1 MFGKLLFL
9 VTLAHAAYAQ
19 TPLTGLREVR
29 TSVSVVVMNGPSPS
43 IDTAAIASSLKTT
56 LRAGGLRVM
65 DRTTEGHDES
75 PLIFFRA
82 LVSVVKIVSPTPVI
96 VYAISYEYNV
106 TENARLTRSPFVVVP
121 VSSWSAGG
129 AVQVV
134 SDPAALSGIIERMVV
149 ALSQKLN
156 QVRGGLDHER

>member
-43 IDTAAIASSLKTT
+43 IDTAAIASSLKAT

-65 DRTTEGHDES
+65 DRTTEANDES
-75 PLIFFRA
+75 PLVFFRA
-82 LVSVVKIVSPTPVI
+82 LVSAVKIVSPTPTVI
-96 VYAISYEYNV
+96 YAISYEYNV
-106 TENARLTRSPFVVVP
+106 TENARLTRSPSVVVP
-121 VSSWSAGG
+121 VTSWSAGG

-134 SDPAALSGIIERMVV
+134 SDPAAVSGTVERVAVVLSEKFNH
-149 ALSQKLN
+149 A
-156 QVRGGLDHER
+156 RGVTRP

>member
-1 MFGKLLFL
+1 MFGKLAFC
-9 VTLAHAAYAQ
+9 VTLALAQSVHAQIA
-19 TPLTGLREVR
+19 GLREVR
-29 TSVSVVVMNGPSPS
+29 TSVSVAVVNGPSPS

-65 DRTTEGHDES
+65 DRTTEGNDES

-82 LVSVVKIVSPTPVI
+82 LVSVVKIISPIPVI

-106 TENARLTRSPFVVVP
+106 TENARLTRSPSAVVP
-121 VSSWSAGG
+121 VTSWSAGG

-134 SDPAALSGIIERMVV
+134 SDPAAVSGAIERMAV
-149 ALSQKLN
+149 ALSEKFNRAHRSASQ
-156 QVRGGLDHER
+156 